1 MPHAPVSPV
10 ATLLSP
16 SGFRA
21 VPVLLVA
28 GFALLIAMVATSLF
42 LSVRLSQNV
51 IETGQI
57 SDYRKTITDV
67 FNQARD
73 SEIGQRG
80 YLLTGNTEFLKPY
93 ESASKAL
100 APTLA
105 EMVSI
110 DGERGKRVAAELE
123 PLARAKMAEL
133 ATTIALYKAG
143 KSDEVLAIVRGG
155 QGKRLMDAMRAIFE
169 RERRIALDRS
179 KALERASRTTVWWLT
194 LVLVGGM
201 VALLV
206 IAVLWFRQ
214 ARSQFA
220 VIDLSRA
227 EAEGALEALKTEAA
241 AREASE
247 AQLRQLQK
255 MEAIGQL
262 TGGIAHDFNN
272 MLAVVMGSLELAQR
286 RLPEGAERVSK
297 LLDNAREGAT
307 RAAALT
313 ARLLAFSRQQ
323 PLAPKPIETGKL
335 IDGMCDMLT
344 RTLGDAISVECV
356 NSAGLWRCY
365 ADASEVENAILNLAV
380 NARDAMPDGGKLTI
394 ESANANIDDNY
405 ARTHSE
411 VEPGQYVAVC
421 VTDTG
426 VGMPPDVIARA
437 FDPFF
442 TTKAVGK
449 GTGLGL
455 SQVFGFAKQSGG
467 HVAIYSEVGQGTTI
481 KLYLPRFLGSGDA
494 DPPLADH
501 ATPEGKPGE
510 IILVVEDEQRV
521 RHFAVDV
528 LRELGYTALSADGP
542 AEALTILGQQPEIT
556 MLFTDIVMPDMNGRK
571 LADLAR
577 AARPDLKILFTTGY
591 TRNAVV
597 HNGMLDIGVA
607 FLPKPYNI
615 GELARKIREV
625 LDGRGVNRTI

>member
-1 MPHAPVSPV
+1 MPHAPASPV

-169 RERRIALDRS
+169 RERGIALDRS

-227 EAEGALEALKTEAA
+227 EAEGALAALKTEAA

-394 ESANANIDDNY
+394 ESANAHIDDNY
-405 ARTHSE
+405 GR
-411 VEPGQYVAVC
+411 
-421 VTDTG
+421 
-426 VGMPPDVIARA
+426 IARSSRA
-437 FDPFF
+437 
-442 TTKAVGK
+442 
-449 GTGLGL
+449 
-455 SQVFGFAKQSGG
+455 SM
-467 HVAIYSEVGQGTTI
+467 
-481 KLYLPRFLGSGDA
+481 LPSA
-494 DPPLADH
+494 SP
-501 ATPEGKPGE
+501 TPGW
-510 IILVVEDEQRV
+510 
-521 RHFAVDV
+521 AC
-528 LRELGYTALSADGP
+528 
-542 AEALTILGQQPEIT
+542 
-556 MLFTDIVMPDMNGRK
+556 
-571 LADLAR
+571 
-577 AARPDLKILFTTGY
+577 RP
-591 TRNAVV
+591 
-597 HNGMLDIGVA
+597 M
-607 FLPKPYNI
+607 
-615 GELARKIREV
+615 
-625 LDGRGVNRTI
+625 